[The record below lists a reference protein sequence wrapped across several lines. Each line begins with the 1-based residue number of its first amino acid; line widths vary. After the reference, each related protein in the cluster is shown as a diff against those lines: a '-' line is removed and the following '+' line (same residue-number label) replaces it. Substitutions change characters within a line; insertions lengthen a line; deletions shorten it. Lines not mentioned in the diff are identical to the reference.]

1 MGWFVAAVV
10 LTIVAFLALRPRRGV
25 ARAELERCGERAAI
39 VAARLGFRVAEEDR
53 KNAITLLR
61 GELRGA
67 TAEVRIGCHPV
78 TDWVILSLQGRRW
91 LPEGFVVRGPMGS
104 GPDPL
109 ERERPNFCTDSGLG
123 LVVTPVERFIEAS
136 SPWGALARAIA
147 LDDPPRVTDTTFVV
161 RAKVA
166 SADDVIAFIERE
178 GNRADA
184 WCAATSAL
192 DA

>member
-1 MGWFVAAVV
+1 VGWFVAAVV

-123 LVVTPVERFIEAS
+123 LVVTPVERFIES
-136 SPWGALARAIA
+136 MGGARA
-147 LDDPPRVTDTTFVV
+147 RH
-161 RAKVA
+161 RARRS
-166 SADDVIAFIERE
+166 SARDRHDLR
-178 GNRADA
+178 RARQ
-184 WCAATSAL
+184 SR
-192 DA
+192 